1 MRAARG
7 TSASTAADS
16 AWLRHRAGAVL
27 GVTNRHDARVSKVS
41 LTFATTD
48 GSLTLGMLFEAPAV
62 ANLADHVRRERG
74 DVRQPS
80 GRAAPDVTIT
90 VMHDPSRRP

>member
-1 MRAARG
+1 M
-7 TSASTAADS
+7 
-16 AWLRHRAGAVL
+16 LENFFHAGGHSLLAMSLIAKVNRSFAV
-27 GVTNRHDARVSKVS
+27 
-41 LTFATTD
+41 
-48 GSLTLGMLFEAPAV
+48 SLTLGMLFEAPTV

-80 GRAAPDVTIT
+80 DRAAPDVTIT

>member
-1 MRAARG
+1 MQV
-7 TSASTAADS
+7 TAI
-16 AWLRHRAGAVL
+16 LAVCSEAT
-27 GVTNRHDARVSKVS
+27 VTVCCW
-41 LTFATTD
+41 
-48 GSLTLGMLFEAPAV
+48 EAPTV

-80 GRAAPDVTIT
+80 DRAAPEVTIT